1 MKLSQAMYGIV
12 LTLGLQGGAY
22 AGAVTWDFTGTSACD
37 ESLSTGGVSTDAV
50 NCTTAGETLILN
62 AFAQVKNPDG
72 SFNPTFNNA
81 KLTRNEINGL
91 GVNKEVSD
99 SSAQI
104 DNQDNIDLIL
114 FDFDFFL
121 EDLTIEFG
129 SVSSSDHFS
138 LWLGS
143 GLDALYADAGNGI
156 DSFTD
161 LNFVTLESIAG
172 FTKTTGQ
179 ISLSNPFSLSG
190 LSGIDQLIIAPAIGQ
205 TDDKFRIKQ
214 ISVVPEPS
222 SLFLFFAGL
231 LLLTALNSRRKM
243 VAQRFAPRL
252 K

>member
-1 MKLSQAMYGIV
+1 MKLSRAMYGIV

-50 NCTTAGETLILN
+50 TCTTSGETVTLN

-72 SFNPTFNNA
+72 SFSPTFKNA
-81 KLTRNEINGL
+81 KLTRNSDNGL

-104 DNQDNIDLIL
+104 DNLDNIDLIL
-114 FDFDFFL
+114 FDFFL

-179 ISLSNPFSLSG
+179 ISLSNPFSLTG
-190 LSGIDQLIIAPAIGQ
+190 LSGVDQMIIAPAIGQ
-205 TDDKFRIKQ
+205 TDDKFRIKRV
-214 ISVVPEPS
+214 SVVPEPS
-222 SLFLFFAGL
+222 TLLLFFAGL

-243 VAQRFAPRL
+243 V
-252 K
+252 